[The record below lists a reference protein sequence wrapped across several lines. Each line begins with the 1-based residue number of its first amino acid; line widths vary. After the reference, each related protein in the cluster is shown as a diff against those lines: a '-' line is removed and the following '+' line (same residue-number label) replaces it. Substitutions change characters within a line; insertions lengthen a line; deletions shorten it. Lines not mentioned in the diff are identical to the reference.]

1 MNQGLVAGRV
11 PLGRE
16 TLLAEAA
23 GPGLALLVN
32 GGPVALQSKDSLEA
46 QGAVVA
52 GVGPL
57 SCVPVLQPA
66 EEDNELKHYNQKN

>member
-46 QGAVVA
+46 LGAVVA